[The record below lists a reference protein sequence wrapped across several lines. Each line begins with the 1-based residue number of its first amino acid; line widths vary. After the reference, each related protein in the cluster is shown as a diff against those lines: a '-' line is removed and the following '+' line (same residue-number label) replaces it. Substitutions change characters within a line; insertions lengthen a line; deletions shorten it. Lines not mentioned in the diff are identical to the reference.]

1 MECRLLPWTNFIGQQ
16 RSCARKNPSD
26 TSSAASNCITL
37 PRPNSTTRPTKA
49 SFRSKS
55 IHSQY
60 RNSVDKRVHRRS
72 ERDSYDRHETKEATQ
87 RYNVIRGIIRT
98 LNASLMLAPT
108 LITTIHAFISFT
120 NQPTIANNVMVASG
134 FTDES
139 TFFTLRCPS

>member
-1 MECRLLPWTNFIGQQ
+1 MPQTQLHGEYGYPYRLAVLMVCVGLAD
-16 RSCARKNPSD
+16 SV
-26 TSSAASNCITL
+26 TL
-37 PRPNSTTRPTKA
+37 RIKPKMSRFDSPR
-49 SFRSKS
+49 
-55 IHSQY
+55 Q
-60 RNSVDKRVHRRS
+60 
-72 ERDSYDRHETKEATQ
+72 ETKEATQ